1 MRNTSWDRHYEREKS
16 ELTYPDENLVR
27 LIRRFTAGRAIARAL
42 DLGCGSGRHIPL
54 LAESGARM
62 VVGTD
67 ASHKATL
74 CASRYQQAYLMQCDN
89 RRLPF
94 KSESID
100 IVVAWGS
107 LHYGTRKDLET
118 ALDEIRRVLVPDGIL
133 FATLRCERDTYL
145 TRGAFLGDV
154 TWRIAGGDIDGAVV
168 SFFREEDLPT
178 LFAGFGGWSH
188 GLMERTPVGMRGSLV
203 SHWILHVWK

>member
-27 LIRRFTAGRAIARAL
+27 LIRRFAAGRVIARAL

-54 LAESGARM
+54 LMESGAQM

-74 CASRYQQAYLMQCDN
+74 RAARYHTAYLMQCDN

-107 LHYGTRKDLET
+107 LHYGTRKDLEAT
-118 ALDEIRRVLVPDGIL
+118 LDEIRRVLVPEGIL

-145 TRGAFLGDV
+145 TRGAFIGDV
-154 TWRIAGGDIDGAVV
+154 TWHIAGGDIDGAVV

-178 LFAGFGGWSH
+178 LFADFGGWSH
-188 GLMERTPVGMRGSLV
+188 GLMERTPVGIRNSLI
-203 SHWILHVWK
+203 SHWILHAWK